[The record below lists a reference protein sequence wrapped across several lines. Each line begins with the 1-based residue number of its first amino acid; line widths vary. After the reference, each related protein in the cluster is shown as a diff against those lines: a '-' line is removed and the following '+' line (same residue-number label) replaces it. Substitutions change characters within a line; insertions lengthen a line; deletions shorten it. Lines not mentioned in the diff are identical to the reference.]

1 MEKFAA
7 EKKLFH
13 EINAAAQPGGIVL
26 VGSGTVA
33 HLPLTELAQDCM
45 METPVYNRSIDGLT
59 VEAAGKMLDE
69 CVMEL
74 KPAKVIFA
82 LGAEEAQRE
91 DFNLKEFMD
100 QYEWLL
106 YTVNSQMRCRI
117 YVSSV
122 LSDAPV
128 AREMNAALKKLA
140 QNTGCQFVDMAA
152 GKGCDRRH
160 SGQRTEPEQN
170 GPRQW
175 QRVLYHPH
183 GGLCDRLGND
193 D

>member
-1 MEKFAA
+1 MDNFVA

-59 VEAAGKMLDE
+59 VEAASRMLDE

-74 KPAKVIFA
+74 KPAKVVFA
-82 LGAEEAQRE
+82 LGAEEVRRD
-91 DFNLKEFMD
+91 DFNLKEFID

-106 YTVNSQMRCRI
+106 YTVNSQMHCRI
-117 YVSSV
+117 YVASV
-122 LSDAPV
+122 LSDASDV
-128 AREMNAALKKLA
+128 REMNAALKKLA

-152 GKGCDRRH
+152 GKGCDRPMLKAFDILR
-160 SGQRTEPEQN
+160 SNVRERPITFMEAMN
-170 GPRQW
+170 SAF
-175 QRVLYHPH
+175 
-183 GGLCDRLGND
+183 
-193 D
+193 

>member
-33 HLPLTELAQDCM
+33 HLPLTELA
-45 METPVYNRSIDGLT
+45 

-91 DFNLKEFMD
+91 DFNLKEFID

-117 YVSSV
+117 YVASV
-122 LSDAPV
+122 LSDAPDV
-128 AREMNAALKKLA
+128 REMNAALKKLA
-140 QNTGCQFVDMAA
+140 QSTGCQFVDMAA
-152 GKGCDRRH
+152 GKGCDRPMLKAFDILR
-160 SGQRTEPEQN
+160 SNVRERPITFMEAMN
-170 GPRQW
+170 SAF
-175 QRVLYHPH
+175 
-183 GGLCDRLGND
+183 
-193 D
+193 